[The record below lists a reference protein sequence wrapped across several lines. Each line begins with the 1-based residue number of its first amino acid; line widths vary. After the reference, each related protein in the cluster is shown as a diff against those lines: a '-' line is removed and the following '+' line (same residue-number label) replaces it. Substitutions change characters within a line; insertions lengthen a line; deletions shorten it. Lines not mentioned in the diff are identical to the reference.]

1 MLHIPED
8 AVDEAMLA
16 LMRLGLGDA
25 VDGVAMAAV
34 HLIGVRRRA
43 REEAAREQLA
53 EQAVIEEVNDDD
65 EDQAC
70 ALVGLPQVELTSG
83 PAAARGD
90 PIPLG
95 VAPESLFPEVACSGC
110 ARPAPKPGSPIC
122 PMIHLGRR

>member
-1 MLHIPED
+1 MLQIPED

-16 LMRLGLGDA
+16 LMWLGLGNA

-34 HLIGVRRRA
+34 YLISERRRA

-70 ALVGLPQVELTSG
+70 ALVGLPQVELPRE

-90 PIPLG
+90 PIARG
-95 VAPESLFPEVACSGC
+95 QVATLPSLRGEAWKCPRA
-110 ARPAPKPGSPIC
+110 AYHPPRPDGPPPA
-122 PMIHLGRR
+122 